1 MTTIIQKLKVATMMF
16 LVVMVGVGVTAKQKD
31 KAYDIEGALCE
42 LDEAVANYSDFEQKR
57 IVEIEQKKQ
66 ELRHANFDND
76 RYLVMTQIL
85 EKYKKMN
92 SDSALNYANR
102 CIKLA
107 ERCRRDDWRK
117 EALLY
122 RANIFTY
129 RGNLMLARQDL
140 LTMGPIDLLPKPVQ
154 KKMASTL
161 CSFYRAFMSNDIFRK
176 SRLHADV
183 LSSMNINWK
192 AVPDMYLKNYP
203 LAYYRAKSY
212 VGLDC
217 RHDFDKIKAIYEKE
231 VKKPGVNNLG
241 YILAQLYLAK
251 GDTAAYRYYLVK
263 TVDNHIRNVFKCA
276 DAMLELLSTDWLLD
290 NPDRAYKYVTLYSS
304 DISYFQDTRRSSKL
318 VAIQN
323 KIVQRFIEKQNR
335 LRTSLIVVVGVL
347 LVMFAYSV
355 VLMVK
360 LRHRMR
366 KIDELNGR
374 VERRNKTLAN
384 TIKEVE
390 HMSAELKTSNERLQ
404 DELKLR
410 DGNFMDTYLM
420 CSDYIKMHR
429 NFRNTIANLLKTNS
443 VKQAIKQLSSRE
455 ATDAELKEFYKKFD
469 RAFLSTHPDFIERFN
484 RILRPDCQ
492 YTLNEEKELSPEL
505 RIYALI
511 SLGINNSV
519 NIAEF
524 LHYSAQ
530 TIYNYRL
537 RMRRQACIPESVFA
551 EAVGHLYEDD
561 KLKQYLTMGS

>member
-1 MTTIIQKLKVATMMF
+1 
-16 LVVMVGVGVTAKQKD
+16 
-31 KAYDIEGALCE
+31 
-42 LDEAVANYSDFEQKR
+42 
-57 IVEIEQKKQ
+57 
-66 ELRHANFDND
+66 
-76 RYLVMTQIL
+76 MTQIFDQ
-85 EKYKKMN
+85 YKKIN

-102 CIKLA
+102 CITLA
-107 ERCRRDDWRK
+107 ERCHRDDWHK
-117 EALLY
+117 EALLN
-122 RANIFTY
+122 RAKIYTY

-140 LTMGPIDLLPKPVQ
+140 TTIGNIDFLPHPLQQ
-154 KKMASTL
+154 KVASVL
-161 CSFYRAFMSNDIFRK
+161 CSFYRAFMSNDMFRK
-176 SRLHADV
+176 SKLHADA
-183 LSSMNINWK
+183 LKSMNINWQ
-192 AVPDMYLKNYP
+192 AVPDLYLKDSP
-203 LAYYRAKSY
+203 IAYFRAKSY

-217 RHDFDKIKAIYEKE
+217 RSDFDKIKAIYEKE
-231 VKKPGVNNLG
+231 VNKPGINNLG

-251 GDTAAYRYYLVK
+251 GDTAAYKYYLVK
-263 TVDNHIRNVFKCA
+263 TVNNHIRNVYKCA
-276 DAMLELLSTDWLLD
+276 DAMLELLSTDWLLE
-290 NPDRAYKYVTLYSS
+290 NPERAYNYVTLYSS
-304 DISYFQDTRRSSKL
+304 DISRFQDARRSTNV

-323 KIVQRFIEKQNR
+323 HIVQRFIENQNR

-347 LVMFAYSV
+347 LALFAYSV

-390 HMSAELKTSNERLQ
+390 HISAELKTSNERLQ

-484 RILRPDCQ
+484 RILRPDSQ
-492 YTLNEEKELSPEL
+492 YTLNEEKELTPEL

-561 KLKQYLTMGS
+561 KLKHYLTMGV

>member
-1 MTTIIQKLKVATMMF
+1 MTTINQKLKVATMTF
-16 LVVMVGVGVTAKQKD
+16 FVVMVSIGVTAKQKD

-42 LDEAVANYSDFEQKR
+42 LDEAVAHYSDFER
-57 IVEIEQKKQ
+57 IRIAEIERKKQ
-66 ELRHANFDND
+66 ELRHATFDSD
-76 RYLVMTQIL
+76 RYLVMTQIFDQ
-85 EKYKKMN
+85 YKKIN

-102 CIKLA
+102 CITLA
-107 ERCRRDDWRK
+107 ERCHRDDWHK
-117 EALLY
+117 EALLN
-122 RANIFTY
+122 RAKIYTY

-140 LTMGPIDLLPKPVQ
+140 TTIGNIDFLPHPLQQ
-154 KKMASTL
+154 KVASVL
-161 CSFYRAFMSNDIFRK
+161 CSFYRACMSNDMFRK
-176 SRLHADV
+176 SKLHADA
-183 LSSMNINWK
+183 LKSMNINWQ
-192 AVPDMYLKNYP
+192 AVPDLYLKDSP
-203 LAYYRAKSY
+203 IAYFRAKSY

-217 RHDFDKIKAIYEKE
+217 RSDFDKIKAIYEKE
-231 VKKPGVNNLG
+231 VNKPGINNLG

-251 GDTAAYRYYLVK
+251 GDTAAYKYYLVK
-263 TVDNHIRNVFKCA
+263 TVNNHIRNVYKCA
-276 DAMLELLSTDWLLD
+276 DAMLELLSADWLLE
-290 NPDRAYKYVTLYSS
+290 NPERAYNYVTLYSS
-304 DISYFQDTRRSSKL
+304 DISRFQDTRRSSNV

-323 KIVQRFIEKQNR
+323 HIVQRFIENQNR

-347 LVMFAYSV
+347 MVLFAYSV

-390 HMSAELKTSNERLQ
+390 HISAELKTSNERLQ

-484 RILRPDCQ
+484 RILRLDSQ
-492 YTLNEEKELSPEL
+492 YTLNEEKELTPEL

-561 KLKQYLTMGS
+561 KLKHYLTMGV

>member
-1 MTTIIQKLKVATMMF
+1 MP
-16 LVVMVGVGVTAKQKD
+16 
-31 KAYDIEGALCE
+31 
-42 LDEAVANYSDFEQKR
+42 
-57 IVEIEQKKQ
+57 
-66 ELRHANFDND
+66 
-76 RYLVMTQIL
+76 
-85 EKYKKMN
+85 
-92 SDSALNYANR
+92 
-102 CIKLA
+102 
-107 ERCRRDDWRK
+107 
-117 EALLY
+117 
-122 RANIFTY
+122 
-129 RGNLMLARQDL
+129 DL
-140 LTMGPIDLLPKPVQ
+140 
-154 KKMASTL
+154 
-161 CSFYRAFMSNDIFRK
+161 
-176 SRLHADV
+176 
-183 LSSMNINWK
+183 
-192 AVPDMYLKNYP
+192 YLKDSP
-203 LAYYRAKSY
+203 IAYFRAKSY

-217 RHDFDKIKAIYEKE
+217 RSDFDKIKAIYEKE
-231 VKKPGVNNLG
+231 VNKPGINNLG
-241 YILAQLYLAK
+241 YILAQQYLAK
-251 GDTAAYRYYLVK
+251 GDTAAYKYYLVK
-263 TVDNHIRNVFKCA
+263 TVNNHIRNVYKCA
-276 DAMLELLSTDWLLD
+276 DAMLELLSADWLLE
-290 NPDRAYKYVTLYSS
+290 NPERAYNYVTLYSS
-304 DISYFQDTRRSSKL
+304 DISRFQDARRSTNV

-323 KIVQRFIEKQNR
+323 HIVQRFIENQNR

-347 LVMFAYSV
+347 LALFAYSV

-390 HMSAELKTSNERLQ
+390 HISAELKTSNERLQ

-484 RILRPDCQ
+484 RILRLDSQ

-561 KLKQYLTMGS
+561 KLKHYLTMGV

>member
-1 MTTIIQKLKVATMMF
+1 MTTIKQKIKVATMTF
-16 LVVMVGVGVTAKQKD
+16 FVVMVSIGVTAKQKD

-42 LDEAVANYSDFEQKR
+42 LDEAVAHYSDFER
-57 IVEIEQKKQ
+57 IRIAEIEQKKQ
-66 ELRHANFDND
+66 ELRHATFDSD
-76 RYLVMTQIL
+76 RYLVMTQIFDQ
-85 EKYKKMN
+85 YKKFN

-107 ERCRRDDWRK
+107 ERCHRDDWHK
-117 EALLY
+117 EALLN
-122 RANIFTY
+122 RAKIYTY

-140 LTMGPIDLLPKPVQ
+140 TTIGNIDFLPHPLQQ
-154 KKMASTL
+154 KVASVL
-161 CSFYRAFMSNDIFRK
+161 CSFYRAFMSNDMYRK
-176 SRLHADV
+176 SKLHADA
-183 LSSMNINWK
+183 LKSMNINWQ
-192 AVPDMYLKNYP
+192 AVPDLYLKDSP
-203 LAYYRAKSY
+203 IAYFRAKSY

-217 RHDFDKIKAIYEKE
+217 RSDFEKIKAIYEKE
-231 VKKPGVNNLG
+231 VNKPGINNLG
-241 YILAQLYLAK
+241 YILAQQYLAK
-251 GDTAAYRYYLVK
+251 GDTAAYKYYLVK
-263 TVDNHIRNVFKCA
+263 TVNNHIRNVYKCA
-276 DAMLELLSTDWLLD
+276 DAMLELLSADWLLEK
-290 NPDRAYKYVTLYSS
+290 PERAYNYVTLYSS
-304 DISYFQDTRRSSKL
+304 DISRFQDTRRSTNV

-323 KIVQRFIEKQNR
+323 HIVQRFIENQNR
-335 LRTSLIVVVGVL
+335 LRTSLIIVVGVL
-347 LVMFAYSV
+347 LALFAYSV

-390 HMSAELKTSNERLQ
+390 HISAELKTSNERLQ

-561 KLKQYLTMGS
+561 KLKHYLTMGV

>member
-1 MTTIIQKLKVATMMF
+1 MTTINQKLKVATMTF
-16 LVVMVGVGVTAKQKD
+16 FVVMVSIGVTAKQKD

-42 LDEAVANYSDFEQKR
+42 LDEAVAHYSDFER
-57 IVEIEQKKQ
+57 IRIAEIERKKQ
-66 ELRHANFDND
+66 ELRHATFDSD
-76 RYLVMTQIL
+76 RYLVMTQIFD
-85 EKYKKMN
+85 KYKKFN

-102 CIKLA
+102 CITLA
-107 ERCRRDDWRK
+107 ERCHRDDWHK
-117 EALLY
+117 EALLN
-122 RANIFTY
+122 RAIIYTY

-140 LTMGPIDLLPKPVQ
+140 TTIGNIDFLPHPLQQ
-154 KKMASTL
+154 KVASAL
-161 CSFYRAFMSNDIFRK
+161 CSFYRAFMSNDMFRK
-176 SRLHADV
+176 SKLHADA
-183 LSSMNINWK
+183 LKSMNINWQ
-192 AVPDMYLKNYP
+192 AVPDLYLKDSP
-203 LAYYRAKSY
+203 IAYFRAKSY

-217 RHDFDKIKAIYEKE
+217 RSDFDKIKAIYEKE
-231 VKKPGVNNLG
+231 VNKPGINNLG
-241 YILAQLYLAK
+241 YILAQQYLAK
-251 GDTAAYRYYLVK
+251 GDTAAYKYYLVK
-263 TVDNHIRNVFKCA
+263 TVENHIRNVYKCA
-276 DAMLELLSTDWLLD
+276 DAMLELLSTDWLLE
-290 NPDRAYKYVTLYSS
+290 NPERAYNYVTLYSS
-304 DISYFQDTRRSSKL
+304 DISRFQDARRSTNV

-323 KIVQRFIEKQNR
+323 HIVQRFIENQNR

-347 LVMFAYSV
+347 LALFAYSV

-360 LRHRMR
+360 LRQRMR

-390 HMSAELKTSNERLQ
+390 HISAELKTSNERLQ

-561 KLKQYLTMGS
+561 KLKHYLTMGA

>member
-1 MTTIIQKLKVATMMF
+1 MTTINQKLKVATMTF
-16 LVVMVGVGVTAKQKD
+16 FVVMVSIGVTAKQKD

-42 LDEAVANYSDFEQKR
+42 LDEAVAHYSDFERNR
-57 IVEIEQKKQ
+57 IAEIEQKKQ
-66 ELRHANFDND
+66 ELRHATFDSD
-76 RYLVMTQIL
+76 RYLVMTQL
-85 EKYKKMN
+85 FDQYKKIN

-107 ERCRRDDWRK
+107 ERCHRDDWHK
-117 EALLY
+117 EALLN
-122 RANIFTY
+122 RAKIYTY

-140 LTMGPIDLLPKPVQ
+140 TTIGNIDFLPHPLQQ
-154 KKMASTL
+154 KVASAL
-161 CSFYRAFMSNDIFRK
+161 CSFYRAFMSNDMFRK
-176 SRLHADV
+176 SKLHADA
-183 LSSMNINWK
+183 LKSMNINWQ
-192 AVPDMYLKNYP
+192 AVPDLYLKDSP
-203 LAYYRAKSY
+203 IAYFRAKSY

-217 RHDFDKIKAIYEKE
+217 RSDFDKIKAIYEKE
-231 VKKPGVNNLG
+231 VNKPGINNLG
-241 YILAQLYLAK
+241 YILAQQYLAK
-251 GDTAAYRYYLVK
+251 GDTAAYKYYLVK
-263 TVDNHIRNVFKCA
+263 TVNNHIRNVYKCA
-276 DAMLELLSTDWLLD
+276 DAMLELLSTDWLLE
-290 NPDRAYKYVTLYSS
+290 NPERAYNYVTLYSS
-304 DISYFQDTRRSSKL
+304 DISRFQDARRSTNV

-323 KIVQRFIEKQNR
+323 HIVQRFIENQNR

-347 LVMFAYSV
+347 LALFAYSV

-390 HMSAELKTSNERLQ
+390 HISAELKTSNERLQ

-484 RILRPDCQ
+484 RILRLDSQ
-492 YTLNEEKELSPEL
+492 YTLNEEKELTPEL

-524 LHYSAQ
+524 LHYLAQ

-561 KLKQYLTMGS
+561 KLKHYLTMGV

>member
-1 MTTIIQKLKVATMMF
+1 MTTIKQKIKVATMTF
-16 LVVMVGVGVTAKQKD
+16 FVVMVSIGVTAKQKD

-42 LDEAVANYSDFEQKR
+42 LDEAVAHYSDFER
-57 IVEIEQKKQ
+57 IRIAEIEQKKQ
-66 ELRHANFDND
+66 ELRHATFDSD
-76 RYLVMTQIL
+76 RYLVMTQIFDQ
-85 EKYKKMN
+85 YKKFN

-107 ERCRRDDWRK
+107 ERCHRDDWHK
-117 EALLY
+117 EALLN
-122 RANIFTY
+122 RAKIYTY

-140 LTMGPIDLLPKPVQ
+140 TTIGNIDFLPHPLQQ
-154 KKMASTL
+154 KVASVL
-161 CSFYRAFMSNDIFRK
+161 CSFYRAFMSNDMYRK
-176 SRLHADV
+176 SKLHADA
-183 LSSMNINWK
+183 LKSMNINWQ
-192 AVPDMYLKNYP
+192 AVPDLYLKDSP
-203 LAYYRAKSY
+203 IAYFRAKSY

-217 RHDFDKIKAIYEKE
+217 RSDFDKIKAIYEKE
-231 VKKPGVNNLG
+231 VNKPGINNLG
-241 YILAQLYLAK
+241 YILAQQYLAK
-251 GDTAAYRYYLVK
+251 GDTAAYKYYLVK
-263 TVDNHIRNVFKCA
+263 TVNNHIRNVYKCA
-276 DAMLELLSTDWLLD
+276 DAMLELLSADWLLE
-290 NPDRAYKYVTLYSS
+290 NPERAYNYVTLYSS
-304 DISYFQDTRRSSKL
+304 DISRFQDARRSTNV

-323 KIVQRFIEKQNR
+323 HIVQRFIENQNR

-347 LVMFAYSV
+347 LALFAYSV

-390 HMSAELKTSNERLQ
+390 HISAELKTSNERLQ

-443 VKQAIKQLSSRE
+443 VKQAIKLLSSRE

-484 RILRPDCQ
+484 RILRPDSQ

-561 KLKQYLTMGS
+561 KLKHYLTMGV

>member
-1 MTTIIQKLKVATMMF
+1 MTF
-16 LVVMVGVGVTAKQKD
+16 FVVMVSIGVTAKQKD

-42 LDEAVANYSDFEQKR
+42 LDEAVAHYSDFER
-57 IVEIEQKKQ
+57 IRIAEIEQKKQ
-66 ELRHANFDND
+66 ELRHATFDSD
-76 RYLVMTQIL
+76 RYLVMTQIFDQ
-85 EKYKKMN
+85 YKKFN

-107 ERCRRDDWRK
+107 ERCHRDDWHK
-117 EALLY
+117 EALLN
-122 RANIFTY
+122 RAKIYTY

-140 LTMGPIDLLPKPVQ
+140 TTIGNIDFLPHPLQQ
-154 KKMASTL
+154 KVASVL
-161 CSFYRAFMSNDIFRK
+161 CSFYRAFMSNDMYRK
-176 SRLHADV
+176 SKLHADA
-183 LSSMNINWK
+183 LKSMNINWQ
-192 AVPDMYLKNYP
+192 AVPDLYLKDSP
-203 LAYYRAKSY
+203 IAYFRAKSY

-217 RHDFDKIKAIYEKE
+217 RSDFEKIKAIYEKE
-231 VKKPGVNNLG
+231 VNKPGINNLG
-241 YILAQLYLAK
+241 YILAQQYLAK
-251 GDTAAYRYYLVK
+251 GDTAAYKYYLVK
-263 TVDNHIRNVFKCA
+263 TVNNHIRNVYKCA
-276 DAMLELLSTDWLLD
+276 DAMLELLSADWLLEK
-290 NPDRAYKYVTLYSS
+290 PERAYNYVTLYSS
-304 DISYFQDTRRSSKL
+304 DISRFQDTRRSTNV

-323 KIVQRFIEKQNR
+323 HIVQRFIENQNR
-335 LRTSLIVVVGVL
+335 LRTSLIIVVGVL
-347 LVMFAYSV
+347 LALFAYSV

-390 HMSAELKTSNERLQ
+390 HISAELKTSNERLQ

-561 KLKQYLTMGS
+561 KLKHYLTMGV

>member
-1 MTTIIQKLKVATMMF
+1 MTTINQKLKVATMTF
-16 LVVMVGVGVTAKQKD
+16 FVVMVSIGVTAKQKD

-42 LDEAVANYSDFEQKR
+42 LDEAVAHYSDFERNR
-57 IVEIEQKKQ
+57 IAEIEQKKQ
-66 ELRHANFDND
+66 ELRHATFDSD
-76 RYLVMTQIL
+76 RYLVMTQL
-85 EKYKKMN
+85 FDQYKKIN

-107 ERCRRDDWRK
+107 ERCHRDDWHK
-117 EALLY
+117 EALLN
-122 RANIFTY
+122 RAKIYTY

-140 LTMGPIDLLPKPVQ
+140 TTIGNIDFLPHPLQQ
-154 KKMASTL
+154 KVASAL
-161 CSFYRAFMSNDIFRK
+161 CSFYRAFMSNDMFRK
-176 SRLHADV
+176 SKLHADA
-183 LSSMNINWK
+183 LKSMNINWQ
-192 AVPDMYLKNYP
+192 AVPDLYLKDSP
-203 LAYYRAKSY
+203 IAYFRAKSY

-217 RHDFDKIKAIYEKE
+217 RSDFDKIKAIYEKE
-231 VKKPGVNNLG
+231 VNKPGINNLG
-241 YILAQLYLAK
+241 YILAQQYLAK
-251 GDTAAYRYYLVK
+251 GDTAAYKYYLVK
-263 TVDNHIRNVFKCA
+263 TVNNHIRNVYKCA
-276 DAMLELLSTDWLLD
+276 DAMLELLSTDWLLE
-290 NPDRAYKYVTLYSS
+290 NPERAYNYVTLYSS
-304 DISYFQDTRRSSKL
+304 DISRFQDARRSTNV

-323 KIVQRFIEKQNR
+323 HIVQRFIENQNR

-347 LVMFAYSV
+347 LALFAYSV

-390 HMSAELKTSNERLQ
+390 HISAELKTSNERLQ

-484 RILRPDCQ
+484 RILRLDSQ
-492 YTLNEEKELSPEL
+492 YTLNEEKELTPEL

-561 KLKQYLTMGS
+561 KLKHYLTMGV

>member
-1 MTTIIQKLKVATMMF
+1 MTTINQKLKVATMTF
-16 LVVMVGVGVTAKQKD
+16 FVVMVSIGVTAKQKD

-42 LDEAVANYSDFEQKR
+42 LDEAVAHYSDFER
-57 IVEIEQKKQ
+57 IRIAEIERKKQ
-66 ELRHANFDND
+66 ELRHATFDSD
-76 RYLVMTQIL
+76 RYLVMTQIFD
-85 EKYKKMN
+85 KYKKFN

-102 CIKLA
+102 CITLA
-107 ERCRRDDWRK
+107 ERCHRDDWHK
-117 EALLY
+117 EALLN
-122 RANIFTY
+122 RAIIYTY

-140 LTMGPIDLLPKPVQ
+140 TTIGNIDFLPHPLQQ
-154 KKMASTL
+154 KVASAL
-161 CSFYRAFMSNDIFRK
+161 CSFYRAFMSNDMFRK
-176 SRLHADV
+176 SKLHADA
-183 LSSMNINWK
+183 LKSMNINWQ
-192 AVPDMYLKNYP
+192 AVPDLYLKDSP
-203 LAYYRAKSY
+203 IAYFRAKSY

-217 RHDFDKIKAIYEKE
+217 RSDFDKIKAIYEKE
-231 VKKPGVNNLG
+231 VNKPGINNLG
-241 YILAQLYLAK
+241 YILAQQYLAK
-251 GDTAAYRYYLVK
+251 GDTAAYKYYLVK
-263 TVDNHIRNVFKCA
+263 TVNNHIRNVYKCA
-276 DAMLELLSTDWLLD
+276 DAMLELLSTDWLLE
-290 NPDRAYKYVTLYSS
+290 NPERAYNYVTLYSS
-304 DISYFQDTRRSSKL
+304 DISRFQDARRSTNV

-323 KIVQRFIEKQNR
+323 HIVQRFIEKQNR
-335 LRTSLIVVVGVL
+335 LRTSLIAVVGVL
-347 LVMFAYSV
+347 MALFAYSV

-360 LRHRMR
+360 LRHRMK

-390 HMSAELKTSNERLQ
+390 HISAELKTSNERLQ

-561 KLKQYLTMGS
+561 KLKQYLTMGA

>member
-1 MTTIIQKLKVATMMF
+1 MTTINQKLKVATMTF
-16 LVVMVGVGVTAKQKD
+16 FVVMVSIAVTAKQKD

-42 LDEAVANYSDFEQKR
+42 LDEAVAHYSDFER
-57 IVEIEQKKQ
+57 IRITEIERKKQ
-66 ELRHANFDND
+66 ELRHATFDSD
-76 RYLVMTQIL
+76 RYLVMTQIFDQ
-85 EKYKKMN
+85 YKKIN

-102 CIKLA
+102 CITLA
-107 ERCRRDDWRK
+107 ERCHRDDWHK
-117 EALLY
+117 EALLN
-122 RANIFTY
+122 RAKIYTY

-140 LTMGPIDLLPKPVQ
+140 ITIGNIDFLPHPLQQ
-154 KKMASTL
+154 KVASVL
-161 CSFYRAFMSNDIFRK
+161 CSFYRAFMSNDMYRK
-176 SRLHADV
+176 SKLHADA
-183 LSSMNINWK
+183 LKSMNINWQ
-192 AVPDMYLKNYP
+192 AVPDLYLKDSP
-203 LAYYRAKSY
+203 IAYFRAKSY

-217 RHDFDKIKAIYEKE
+217 RSDFEKIKAIYEKE
-231 VKKPGVNNLG
+231 VNKPGINNLG
-241 YILAQLYLAK
+241 YILAQQYLAK
-251 GDTAAYRYYLVK
+251 GDTAAYKYYLVK
-263 TVDNHIRNVFKCA
+263 TVNNHIRNVYKCA
-276 DAMLELLSTDWLLD
+276 DAMLELLSADWLLEK
-290 NPDRAYKYVTLYSS
+290 PERAYNYVTLYSS
-304 DISYFQDTRRSSKL
+304 DISRFQDTRRSTNV

-323 KIVQRFIEKQNR
+323 HIVQRFIENQNR

-347 LVMFAYSV
+347 LALFAYSV

-390 HMSAELKTSNERLQ
+390 HISAELKTSNERLQ

-484 RILRPDCQ
+484 RILRPDSQ

-561 KLKQYLTMGS
+561 KLKHYLTMGV

>member
-1 MTTIIQKLKVATMMF
+1 MTTINQKLKVATMTF
-16 LVVMVGVGVTAKQKD
+16 FVVMVSIGVTAKQKD

-42 LDEAVANYSDFEQKR
+42 LDEAVAHYSDFER
-57 IVEIEQKKQ
+57 IRIAEIERKKQ
-66 ELRHANFDND
+66 ELRHATFDSD
-76 RYLVMTQIL
+76 RYLVMTQIFDQ
-85 EKYKKMN
+85 YKKIN

-102 CIKLA
+102 CITLA
-107 ERCRRDDWRK
+107 ERCYRDDWHK
-117 EALLY
+117 EALLN
-122 RANIFTY
+122 RAKIYTY

-140 LTMGPIDLLPKPVQ
+140 TTIGNIDFLPHPLQQ
-154 KKMASTL
+154 KVASVL
-161 CSFYRAFMSNDIFRK
+161 CSFYRAFMSNDMFRK
-176 SRLHADV
+176 SKLHADA
-183 LSSMNINWK
+183 LKSMNINWQ
-192 AVPDMYLKNYP
+192 AVPDLYLKDSP
-203 LAYYRAKSY
+203 IAYFRAKSY

-217 RHDFDKIKAIYEKE
+217 RSDFDKIKAIYEKE
-231 VKKPGVNNLG
+231 VNKPGINNLG

-251 GDTAAYRYYLVK
+251 GDTAAYKYYLVK
-263 TVDNHIRNVFKCA
+263 TVNNHIRNVYKCA
-276 DAMLELLSTDWLLD
+276 DAMLELLSTDWLLE
-290 NPDRAYKYVTLYSS
+290 NPERAYNYVTLYSS

-469 RAFLSTHPDFIERFN
+469 RAFQSTHPDFIERFN
-484 RILRPDCQ
+484 RILRPDSQ

-524 LHYSAQ
+524 LHYSVQ

-561 KLKQYLTMGS
+561 KLKHYLTMGV

>member
-1 MTTIIQKLKVATMMF
+1 
-16 LVVMVGVGVTAKQKD
+16 
-31 KAYDIEGALCE
+31 
-42 LDEAVANYSDFEQKR
+42 
-57 IVEIEQKKQ
+57 
-66 ELRHANFDND
+66 
-76 RYLVMTQIL
+76 
-85 EKYKKMN
+85 
-92 SDSALNYANR
+92 
-102 CIKLA
+102 
-107 ERCRRDDWRK
+107 
-117 EALLY
+117 
-122 RANIFTY
+122 
-129 RGNLMLARQDL
+129 
-140 LTMGPIDLLPKPVQ
+140 
-154 KKMASTL
+154 
-161 CSFYRAFMSNDIFRK
+161 
-176 SRLHADV
+176 
-183 LSSMNINWK
+183 
-192 AVPDMYLKNYP
+192 
-203 LAYYRAKSY
+203 
-212 VGLDC
+212 
-217 RHDFDKIKAIYEKE
+217 
-231 VKKPGVNNLG
+231 
-241 YILAQLYLAK
+241 
-251 GDTAAYRYYLVK
+251 
-263 TVDNHIRNVFKCA
+263 
-276 DAMLELLSTDWLLD
+276 
-290 NPDRAYKYVTLYSS
+290 
-304 DISYFQDTRRSSKL
+304 
-318 VAIQN
+318 
-323 KIVQRFIEKQNR
+323 
-335 LRTSLIVVVGVL
+335 
-347 LVMFAYSV
+347 MFAYSV

-390 HMSAELKTSNERLQ
+390 HISAELKTSNERLQ

-561 KLKQYLTMGS
+561 KLKQYLTMGA

>member
-16 LVVMVGVGVTAKQKD
+16 FVVMVSVGVTAKQKD

-42 LDEAVANYSDFEQKR
+42 LDEAVANYSSFEKR
-57 IVEIEQKKQ
+57 RILEIEQKKQ
-66 ELRHANFDND
+66 ELRHATFDND

-102 CIKLA
+102 CMKLA
-107 ERCRRDDWRK
+107 ERCHRDDWRK
-117 EALLY
+117 EALLN

-140 LTMGPIDLLPKPVQ
+140 LTMGPVDLLPKPMQ
-154 KKMASTL
+154 QRTASAL
-161 CSFYRAFMSNDIFRK
+161 CSFYRAFMSNNMFRQ
-176 SRLHADV
+176 SRLHADA
-183 LSSMNINWK
+183 LSSMNINWQ
-192 AVPDMYLKNYP
+192 AVPDLYLKDSP

-212 VGLDC
+212 VGNNCLD
-217 RHDFDKIKAIYEKE
+217 DFDKIKAIYEKE

-251 GDTAAYRYYLVK
+251 GDTAAYKYYLVK
-263 TVDNHIRNVFKCA
+263 TVENHIKNVYKCA
-276 DAMLELLSTDWLLD
+276 DAMLDLLSTDWLLD
-290 NPDRAYKYVTLYSS
+290 NPERAYKYVTLYSS
-304 DISYFQDTRRSSKL
+304 DISYFQDTRRSAKV

-347 LVMFAYSV
+347 LVLFAYSV

-374 VERRNKTLAN
+374 VEQRNKTLAN

-390 HMSAELKTSNERLQ
+390 HISAELKTSNERLQ

-484 RILRPDCQ
+484 CILRPDCQ

-561 KLKQYLTMGS
+561 KLKHYLTMGA